1 MKKIILI
8 LALFIVSILSVQAK
22 ENKLYFTDYDKH
34 LYYESSLIDED
45 VFMKHTDMVPG
56 SSFTDELILEN
67 GTKTKY
73 TLYFQVK
80 PKKQSNDADE
90 FLENIQMTIK
100 LDDKVIYNGKAT
112 GLDYNNDGINL
123 QDAILIGE
131 IKPSKKLKMTVE
143 TSLSKDYD
151 NTNYDELSYIDWSF
165 YAQYEDEVSEIVKS
179 PNTMKNSSSYTIVF
193 SIIIIL
199 IGITLIINA
208 IKKKN

>member
-1 MKKIILI
+1 
-8 LALFIVSILSVQAK
+8 
-22 ENKLYFTDYDKH
+22 
-34 LYYESSLIDED
+34 
-45 VFMKHTDMVPG
+45 
-56 SSFTDELILEN
+56 
-67 GTKTKY
+67 
-73 TLYFQVK
+73 
-80 PKKQSNDADE
+80 
-90 FLENIQMTIK
+90 
-100 LDDKVIYNGKAT
+100 
-112 GLDYNNDGINL
+112 
-123 QDAILIGE
+123 
-131 IKPSKKLKMTVE
+131 MTVE

>member
-45 VFMKHTDMVPG
+45 VFMKHADMVPG

-73 TLYFQVK
+73 TLYFRVK

>member
-8 LALFIVSILSVQAK
+8 LALFIVSILPVQAK

-80 PKKQSNDADE
+80 PKKQSNEADE

-100 LDDKVIYNGKAT
+100 LDDKVIYDGKAT

-123 QDAILIGE
+123 QAAILIGE

>member
-8 LALFIVSILSVQAK
+8 LALFIVSILPVQAK
-22 ENKLYFTDYDKH
+22 DNKLYFTDYDKH

-80 PKKQSNDADE
+80 PKKQSNESDE

-100 LDDKVIYNGKAT
+100 LDDKVIYDGKAT

>member
-1 MKKIILI
+1 MKKNILI
-8 LALFIVSILSVQAK
+8 LALFIVSILPVQAK

-80 PKKQSNDADE
+80 PKKQSNEADE

-100 LDDKVIYNGKAT
+100 LDDKVIYDGKAT

-199 IGITLIINA
+199 IGTTLIINA